1 MARVLAFAVSAA
13 ALVAPPTQQTRRPVT
28 ARAVVSEPIPS
39 SVSSKDTLVAA
50 AEAFD
55 LQDYFA
61 KKVQAVEKALDASI
75 QCTTPETKKIVE
87 SMRYSLLAGGKRVR
101 PVMTI
106 AACEMFGGSEA
117 TAMPTA
123 VAIEM
128 IHTMSLI
135 HDDLPAMD
143 DDDLRRGSPTN
154 HVVFGDDVAILAGD
168 ALLSTSFEHC
178 ADGSTKAGVEPKVI
192 VECIRRLGE
201 AVGAVGLAGGQVM
214 DLECEAKQGVTLDEL
229 TWIHTHKTAKLLE
242 VSVATGALLGGA
254 NPRDVKQCETFAN
267 DIGIAFQVADD
278 ILDVTATSEA
288 LGKTAGKDLDADKT
302 TYPKLMGLDGA
313 RAEAERLYQEAID
326 SVVPYGE
333 AAIPLIAIAK
343 YIVERK
349 S

>member
-13 ALVAPPTQQTRRPVT
+13 ALVAPPTQQRRPVT

-55 LQDYFA
+55 LQGYFA

-128 IHTMSLI
+128 IHTMSL
-135 HDDLPAMD
+135 HSAE
-143 DDDLRRGSPTN
+143 TN
-154 HVVFGDDVAILAGD
+154 HASGR
-168 ALLSTSFEHC
+168 
-178 ADGSTKAGVEPKVI
+178 P
-192 VECIRRLGE
+192 
-201 AVGAVGLAGGQVM
+201 GGIIYYS
-214 DLECEAKQGVTLDEL
+214 G
-229 TWIHTHKTAKLLE
+229 
-242 VSVATGALLGGA
+242 
-254 NPRDVKQCETFAN
+254 R
-267 DIGIAFQVADD
+267 
-278 ILDVTATSEA
+278 
-288 LGKTAGKDLDADKT
+288 LDAARECFVLARTFDFRT
-302 TYPKLMGLDGA
+302 GL
-313 RAEAERLYQEAID
+313 
-326 SVVPYGE
+326 
-333 AAIPLIAIAK
+333 
-343 YIVERK
+343 
-349 S
+349 

>member
-55 LQDYFA
+55 LQGYFA

-128 IHTMSLI
+128 IHTMS
-135 HDDLPAMD
+135 
-143 DDDLRRGSPTN
+143 
-154 HVVFGDDVAILAGD
+154 
-168 ALLSTSFEHC
+168 
-178 ADGSTKAGVEPKVI
+178 
-192 VECIRRLGE
+192 
-201 AVGAVGLAGGQVM
+201 
-214 DLECEAKQGVTLDEL
+214 VT
-229 TWIHTHKTAKLLE
+229 
-242 VSVATGALLGGA
+242 V
-254 NPRDVKQCETFAN
+254 
-267 DIGIAFQVADD
+267 
-278 ILDVTATSEA
+278 
-288 LGKTAGKDLDADKT
+288 
-302 TYPKLMGLDGA
+302 
-313 RAEAERLYQEAID
+313 
-326 SVVPYGE
+326 
-333 AAIPLIAIAK
+333 
-343 YIVERK
+343 RK
-349 S
+349 STRPAWGGIIYYSGRLDTARECLLTRTFDFRAGL

>member
-55 LQDYFA
+55 LQGYFA

-128 IHTMSLI
+128 IHTMSLHSAEI
-135 HDDLPAMD
+135 NHGGIIYYSDRLDTARERLISAQVFDP
-143 DDDLRRGSPTN
+143 RRP
-154 HVVFGDDVAILAGD
+154 AGD
-168 ALLSTSFEHC
+168 
-178 ADGSTKAGVEPKVI
+178 G
-192 VECIRRLGE
+192 RRRPAE
-201 AVGAVGLAGGQVM
+201 
-214 DLECEAKQGVTLDEL
+214 
-229 TWIHTHKTAKLLE
+229 
-242 VSVATGALLGGA
+242 
-254 NPRDVKQCETFAN
+254 R
-267 DIGIAFQVADD
+267 VADEPRR
-278 ILDVTATSEA
+278 VW
-288 LGKTAGKDLDADKT
+288 G
-302 TYPKLMGLDGA
+302 
-313 RAEAERLYQEAID
+313 
-326 SVVPYGE
+326 
-333 AAIPLIAIAK
+333 
-343 YIVERK
+343 
-349 S
+349 

>member
-13 ALVAPPTQQTRRPVT
+13 ALVAPPTQQRRPVT

-55 LQDYFA
+55 LQGYFA

-128 IHTMSLI
+128 IHTMSVPVWKSTMRQAGLEECLASSHEASEAYSPEPLI
-135 HDDLPAMD
+135 SAQVFDPRRPACD
-143 DDDLRRGSPTN
+143 GRRRP
-154 HVVFGDDVAILAGD
+154 A
-168 ALLSTSFEHC
+168 E
-178 ADGSTKAGVEPKVI
+178 
-192 VECIRRLGE
+192 R
-201 AVGAVGLAGGQVM
+201 
-214 DLECEAKQGVTLDEL
+214 
-229 TWIHTHKTAKLLE
+229 
-242 VSVATGALLGGA
+242 
-254 NPRDVKQCETFAN
+254 
-267 DIGIAFQVADD
+267 VADEPRR
-278 ILDVTATSEA
+278 VW
-288 LGKTAGKDLDADKT
+288 G
-302 TYPKLMGLDGA
+302 
-313 RAEAERLYQEAID
+313 
-326 SVVPYGE
+326 
-333 AAIPLIAIAK
+333 
-343 YIVERK
+343 
-349 S
+349 

>member
-13 ALVAPPTQQTRRPVT
+13 ALVAPPTQQRRPVT

-55 LQDYFA
+55 LQGYFA

-128 IHTMSLI
+128 IHTMSLHSAEI
-135 HDDLPAMD
+135 NQAGLGRYYLLFWPPRHSAA
-143 DDDLRRGSPTN
+143 RG
-154 HVVFGDDVAILAGD
+154 VLG
-168 ALLSTSFEHC
+168 LLTRTF
-178 ADGSTKAGVEPKVI
+178 DFRT
-192 VECIRRLGE
+192 
-201 AVGAVGLAGGQVM
+201 GL
-214 DLECEAKQGVTLDEL
+214 
-229 TWIHTHKTAKLLE
+229 
-242 VSVATGALLGGA
+242 
-254 NPRDVKQCETFAN
+254 
-267 DIGIAFQVADD
+267 
-278 ILDVTATSEA
+278 
-288 LGKTAGKDLDADKT
+288 
-302 TYPKLMGLDGA
+302 
-313 RAEAERLYQEAID
+313 
-326 SVVPYGE
+326 
-333 AAIPLIAIAK
+333 
-343 YIVERK
+343 
-349 S
+349 

>member
-13 ALVAPPTQQTRRPVT
+13 ALVAPPTQQRRPVT

-55 LQDYFA
+55 LQGYFA

-128 IHTMSLI
+128 IHTMHLTVRKSTMRQAGLEVLFI
-135 HDDLPAMD
+135 IPAAYIA
-143 DDDLRRGSPTN
+143 RT
-154 HVVFGDDVAILAGD
+154 
-168 ALLSTSFEHC
+168 
-178 ADGSTKAGVEPKVI
+178 
-192 VECIRRLGE
+192 RRLR
-201 AVGAVGLAGGQVM
+201 
-214 DLECEAKQGVTLDEL
+214 L
-229 TWIHTHKTAKLLE
+229 THPN
-242 VSVATGALLGGA
+242 V
-254 NPRDVKQCETFAN
+254 
-267 DIGIAFQVADD
+267 
-278 ILDVTATSEA
+278 
-288 LGKTAGKDLDADKT
+288 
-302 TYPKLMGLDGA
+302 
-313 RAEAERLYQEAID
+313 
-326 SVVPYGE
+326 
-333 AAIPLIAIAK
+333 
-343 YIVERK
+343 
-349 S
+349 